1 MSKKKKK
8 KDKWIESEENSF
20 LILSVLLPTYQ
31 FISLVFIVTVPLGTI
46 QELVNFCK
54 FYWATWLEEK

>member
-8 KDKWIESEENSF
+8 RDKWIESEDNSF

-31 FISLVFIVTVPLGTI
+31 FISGVFIVTVPLGTI
-46 QELVNFCK
+46 QEITCK
-54 FYWATWLEEK
+54 FL